1 MGVIDAHVHVWDTQ
15 RFDYP
20 WLAGLPALNAPML
33 PGDVDRAGGQVSGM
47 VFVQADCAAES
58 SLDEARWVSGAEWP
72 ELLGIVAAANLH
84 DEAGL
89 PRHLDALAEIPGVVG
104 IRHLLQGEPD
114 AVFDS
119 PALRNGL
126 GMLAARG
133 LSFDAC
139 VRHDQLPRLVTLLR
153 GLPQLR
159 VVLDHLGKP
168 PIDEGID
175 SDAGRAWAEAIGQLA
190 ALDSVT
196 VKLSGLSAETPD
208 AAALDRNAGAFIRHA
223 VESFGAE
230 RAMIGSDWPVS
241 ALLGSGGTLEAW
253 LRRVHEATGASA
265 AERAAIEGTSAQ
277 SFYGLPA
284 TAG

>member
-1 MGVIDAHVHVWDTQ
+1 MGVIDAHVHIWDTQ

-33 PGDVDRAGGQVSGM
+33 PVDVDRAGGRVTGM
-47 VFVQADCAAES
+47 VFVQADCTPES
-58 SLDEARWVSGAEWP
+58 SLDEARWVSGADWP
-72 ELLGIVAAANLH
+72 ELAGIVAAANLH

-89 PRHLDALAEIPGVVG
+89 PRHLDALAEIPGIVG

-114 AVFDS
+114 SAFES
-119 PALRNGL
+119 AALRSGL
-126 GMLAARG
+126 GLLASRG

-139 VRHDQLPRLVTLLR
+139 VRHDQLPRLVPLLS
-153 GLPQLR
+153 GLPELR

-175 SDAGRAWAEAIGQLA
+175 SDAGRAWATAIDQLA

-196 VKLSGLSAETPD
+196 VKVSGLTAETRD

-223 VESFGAE
+223 VESFGAD

-241 ALLGSGGTLEAW
+241 AMLGTGGTLDAW
-253 LRRVHEATGASA
+253 IARVHDATGASA
-265 AERAAIEGTSAQ
+265 TERTAIESTSAQ
-277 SFYGLPA
+277 SFYGLPVD
-284 TAG
+284 TN

>member
-20 WLAGLPALNAPML
+20 WLAAIPALNAAML
-33 PGDVDRAGGQVSGM
+33 PRDVDRAGGRVTGM
-47 VFVQADCAAES
+47 VFVQADCTPES

-72 ELLGIVAAANLH
+72 ELVGIVAAANLH

-89 PRHLDALAEIPGVVG
+89 PRHLDALTEIPGVVG

-114 AVFDS
+114 SAFES
-119 PALRNGL
+119 AALRNSLGL
-126 GMLAARG
+126 LSSRG

-139 VRHDQLPRLVTLLR
+139 VRHDQLPRLVSLLN
-153 GLPQLR
+153 GLPELR

-168 PIDEGID
+168 PIDAGID
-175 SDAGRAWAEAIGQLA
+175 SDAGRAWAEAIDRLA

-196 VKLSGLSAETPD
+196 VKVSGLTGETQD
-208 AAALDRNAGAFIRHA
+208 ATALDRNAGAFIRHA
-223 VESFGAE
+223 VESFGAD

-241 ALLGSGGTLEAW
+241 AMLGTGGTLETWIA
-253 LRRVHEATGASA
+253 RVHDATGASA
-265 AERAAIEGTSAQ
+265 TERTAIESTSAQ
-277 SFYGLPA
+277 SFYGLPGA
-284 TAG
+284 AR

>member
-1 MGVIDAHVHVWDTQ
+1 MGIIDAHVHVWDTR

-20 WLAGLPALNAPML
+20 WLSGLPALNAPML
-33 PGDVDRAGGQVSGM
+33 PGDVDRAGGRVTGM

-72 ELLGIVAAANLH
+72 ERVGIVAAANLH
-84 DEAGL
+84 DEAAL
-89 PRHLDALAEIPGVVG
+89 PGHLDALAEIPGVVG

-114 AVFDS
+114 SAFES
-119 PALRNGL
+119 AALRNGL
-126 GMLAARG
+126 GLLASRG

-168 PIDEGID
+168 PIDQGID
-175 SDAGRAWAEAIGQLA
+175 SAAGRAWAEAIGELA

-196 VKLSGLSAETPD
+196 VKVSGLTAETQD
-208 AAALDRNAGAFIRHA
+208 AAALDRNASAFIRHA

-241 ALLGSGGTLEAW
+241 AMLGVGGTLEGWIA
-253 LRRVHEATGASA
+253 RVHEATGASA
-265 AERAAIEGTSAQ
+265 AERTAIESGSARA
-277 SFYGLPA
+277 FYGLPG

>member
-1 MGVIDAHVHVWDTQ
+1 MAVIDAHVHVWDPR

-20 WLAGLPALNAPML
+20 WLSGLPTLNAPML
-33 PGDVDRAGGQVSGM
+33 PDDVDRAGGRVSGM

-72 ELLGIVAAANLH
+72 ELVGIVAAANLH
-84 DEAGL
+84 DEAAL
-89 PRHLDALAEIPGVVG
+89 PGHLDALAEIPGVVG

-114 AVFDS
+114 SVFES
-119 PALRNGL
+119 AALRSGL

-139 VRHDQLPRLVTLLR
+139 VRHAQLPRLVTLLR

-175 SDAGRAWAEAIGQLA
+175 SDAGQAWAEAITRLA

-196 VKLSGLSAETPD
+196 VKVSGLTAETQD

-223 VESFGAE
+223 VESFGAD

-241 ALLGSGGTLEAW
+241 AMLGTGGTLDTWIA
-253 LRRVHEATGASA
+253 RVHEATGASA
-265 AERAAIEGTSAQ
+265 TERTAIERTSAQ
-277 SFYGLPA
+277 SFYGLPGA
-284 TAG
+284 IG